1 MPVHDGYA
9 LEERLLL
16 YEAGDLDEEETNILF
31 QELVDGGLISDLQGH
46 YGRMA
51 IALSQANLISMKGG
65 RD

>member
-1 MPVHDGYA
+1 MTVHDGYA

-31 QELVDGGLISDLQGH
+31 QELVDAGLIDNLQGH

-51 IALSQANLISMKGG
+51 KALMEANLISMKGG
-65 RD
+65 TE

>member
-51 IALSQANLISMKGG
+51 IALAQANLISMKGG
-65 RD
+65 RE

>member
-65 RD
+65 RE